1 MTPDTLAA
9 LESGY
14 HFQRLRADAYS
25 TALAQIARMRM
36 DGEGVGDD
44 GEEFVLENDDAVDG
58 LHSCIRLA
66 RAALAG
72 V

>member
-14 HFQRLRADAYS
+14 HFQRLRADARS
-25 TALAQIARMRM
+25 AALQQIARMQM
-36 DGEGVGDD
+36 DGEGG
-44 GEEFVLENDDAVDG
+44 FVLENDDAVDG

-66 RAALAG
+66 REALAG
-72 V
+72 EGA